1 MSEEEKT
8 RMAAQHF
15 SLFALDGSSGAVR
28 WQHGGGSHHH
38 HINKEDSTGRDGR
51 HKATENADNFD
62 PDHHRDLDLDYPGF
76 DGELFYDETPGA
88 AAAAAFKG
96 LAAAAGT
103 AGGGGGRRYRRSL
116 LRHLPHY
123 WSAPADTRL
132 EITALHRKGPGDGSG
147 GDHAGGGGSGG
158 TGGLGGGE
166 EGRDRAGPGKR
177 RSLPGASGRRGG
189 AGWEQD
195 GGGTTGEAAGGG
207 AVRVVLARTREGLE
221 AVELSTGKPLS
232 AVALPAAGSGA
243 GVYVDLNSD
252 GIVDHVQARGWGE
265 HIYILYTFCKSVGM
279 FVSPGRVGGGGWLG
293 NGQEREGRRKRQ
305 S

>member
-8 RMAAQHF
+8 RKAAQHF
-15 SLFALDGSSGAVR
+15 SLFALDGYSGAVR
-28 WQHGGGSHHH
+28 WQHGGGSHR
-38 HINKEDSTGRDGR
+38 HITATQNKEDSTGRNDR

-62 PDHHRDLDLDYPGF
+62 PDHHDHYHDLDYPGIG
-76 DGELFYDETPGA
+76 GELFYDETPGA
-88 AAAAAFKG
+88 AAFKG
-96 LAAAAGT
+96 LAAAAGA

-147 GDHAGGGGSGG
+147 SGHAAAGGGGGV
-158 TGGLGGGE
+158 GGE
-166 EGRDRAGPGKR
+166 EGRDGLGPGKR
-177 RSLPGASGRRGG
+177 RSLPVASG
-189 AGWEQD
+189 QD
-195 GGGTTGEAAGGG
+195 GGATAAAAAGGG
-207 AVRVVLARTREGLE
+207 GVVRVVLARTREGLE

-243 GVYVDLNSD
+243 GVYVDLNGD
-252 GIVDHVQARGWGE
+252 GVVDHVQVRGWGSSL
-265 HIYILYTFCKSVGM
+265 HAASTLVCWQG
-279 FVSPGRVGGGGWLG
+279 GRVGGRCNGWLG
-293 NGQEREGRRKRQ
+293 RGQERWWRRKRH